1 MRKST
6 VKLGL
11 NCIIAAIVSITLASY
26 FHQEIA
32 RLVFLSG
39 EAEAR
44 FVFLGL
50 FWGGILGGLGVVIVS
65 FGFLRAPSAEHNNQL
80 KSTILVLIAVSI
92 LFFVL
97 FFSFFKSLEPT
108 RSRPDETITV

>member
-6 VKLGL
+6 VKRGL
-11 NCIIAAIVSITLASY
+11 NCIIAGIVSVTLASY

-32 RLVFLSG
+32 RLFLLSG

-44 FVFLGL
+44 LVFLGL
-50 FWGGILGGLGVVIVS
+50 FWGGIFGILGVIMAA
-65 FGFLRAPSAEHNNQL
+65 FGFLRAPSTEHNTHIVPTL
-80 KSTILVLIAVSI
+80 LVLITIII

-97 FFSFFKSLEPT
+97 FFSFFKSLEPHH
-108 RSRPDETITV
+108 SSPDETITV